1 VNDVGVIGLVTF
13 TVRIIIHE
21 LPGASESVQLK
32 LVCLAGDKA
41 GRAPP
46 TY

>member
-1 VNDVGVIGLVTF
+1 MNDVGVIGLVTF

-32 LVCLAGDKA
+32 FVLQEIRQA
-41 GRAPP
+41 GRHLL
-46 TY
+46 T

>member
-1 VNDVGVIGLVTF
+1 MNDVGVIGLVTF

-41 GRAPP
+41 GRAPH